1 MIRIG
6 IVDDE
11 KQERDQLKQALARFG
26 AENGTEL
33 NVQEFDCAAV
43 YLAAKDRD
51 FDILYLDIDMPQ
63 MSGMELAEKIRETDQ
78 DVILIFCTNLQ
89 QFALNGYSVGALG
102 FIVKPI
108 QWYSF
113 HMYLTRALK
122 VLQKRAGQKTA
133 PPHIV
138 VKDGTVT
145 RLLDAAEIAYVE
157 VRQHDLLYNL
167 CGGDGKTEIIKNRG
181 SMQEIAAQLTPYG
194 FVRCSA
200 SYLVNLRCITAV
212 SRMNVYIGGAALP
225 IGRTY
230 KDAFT
235 EALLAELEN
244 WRIGDPLDPENNLG
258 SIVSEGQFRTIM
270 GYIEKGKA
278 EGGHVLTGGAPLA
291 IGSGLF
297 IPPTIFDGVTPDMTI
312 VREEIFGPVTAILP
326 ADSDEEAVGLANATA
341 YGLQATLFTEDV
353 TKAHKYARALKA
365 GTVSVNCFSEG
376 DNTTPF
382 GGYKLSGFGGKDKGR
397 ESHDQYTETKTIFLN
412 LDR

>member
-43 YLAAKDRD
+43 YLAAQDRD

-235 EALLAELEN
+235 EAFSRYMAKRSGKTRAGHKLDTDPASPAGYDSMRLPVCPVGAAPQLLRSAA
-244 WRIGDPLDPENNLG
+244 GG
-258 SIVSEGQFRTIM
+258 GCM
-270 GYIEKGKA
+270 GLSCA
-278 EGGHVLTGGAPLA
+278 DGHPD
-291 IGSGLF
+291 
-297 IPPTIFDGVTPDMTI
+297 IP
-312 VREEIFGPVTAILP
+312 A
-326 ADSDEEAVGLANATA
+326 AVGKIAAVYDAAVWSDMVQL
-341 YGLQATLFTEDV
+341 
-353 TKAHKYARALKA
+353 
-365 GTVSVNCFSEG
+365 
-376 DNTTPF
+376 
-382 GGYKLSGFGGKDKGR
+382 
-397 ESHDQYTETKTIFLN
+397 
-412 LDR
+412 

>member
-1 MIRIG
+1 M
-6 IVDDE
+6 
-11 KQERDQLKQALARFG
+11 
-26 AENGTEL
+26 
-33 NVQEFDCAAV
+33 
-43 YLAAKDRD
+43 
-51 FDILYLDIDMPQ
+51 
-63 MSGMELAEKIRETDQ
+63 
-78 DVILIFCTNLQ
+78 Q

-235 EALLAELEN
+235 EAFSRYMAKRSGKTRAGHKLDAEPASPAGYDSMRLPVCPVGAAPQLLRSAAGGGCMGLSCADGHPG
-244 WRIGDPLDPENNLG
+244 IPAALG
-258 SIVSEGQFRTIM
+258 KI
-270 GYIEKGKA
+270 A
-278 EGGHVLTGGAPLA
+278 
-291 IGSGLF
+291 
-297 IPPTIFDGVTPDMTI
+297 
-312 VREEIFGPVTAILP
+312 
-326 ADSDEEAVGLANATA
+326 AVYDAA
-341 YGLQATLFTEDV
+341 V
-353 TKAHKYARALKA
+353 
-365 GTVSVNCFSEG
+365 
-376 DNTTPF
+376 
-382 GGYKLSGFGGKDKGR
+382 
-397 ESHDQYTETKTIFLN
+397 
-412 LDR
+412 

>member
-43 YLAAKDRD
+43 YLAAQDRD

-235 EALLAELEN
+235 EAFSRYMAKKEWEDPCRHKLDTEPASPAGYDSMRLSVCPVGAAPQLLRSAAGGGCMGLS
-244 WRIGDPLDPENNLG
+244 RADGHPGISAALG
-258 SIVSEGQFRTIM
+258 KIAAVYDAAVWS
-270 GYIEKGKA
+270 
-278 EGGHVLTGGAPLA
+278 
-291 IGSGLF
+291 
-297 IPPTIFDGVTPDMTI
+297 DM
-312 VREEIFGPVTAILP
+312 VQL
-326 ADSDEEAVGLANATA
+326 
-341 YGLQATLFTEDV
+341 
-353 TKAHKYARALKA
+353 
-365 GTVSVNCFSEG
+365 
-376 DNTTPF
+376 
-382 GGYKLSGFGGKDKGR
+382 
-397 ESHDQYTETKTIFLN
+397 
-412 LDR
+412 

>member
-1 MIRIG
+1 MRRSIWRRKT
-6 IVDDE
+6 V
-11 KQERDQLKQALARFG
+11 
-26 AENGTEL
+26 
-33 NVQEFDCAAV
+33 
-43 YLAAKDRD
+43 
-51 FDILYLDIDMPQ
+51 ILTFYISTLICRRCP
-63 MSGMELAEKIRETDQ
+63 AWNWPKKVRETDQ

-122 VLQKRAGQKTA
+122 ALQKRAGQKTA

-235 EALLAELEN
+235 EAFSRYMAKKEWE
-244 WRIGDPLDPENNLG
+244 DPCR
-258 SIVSEGQFRTIM
+258 S
-270 GYIEKGKA
+270 
-278 EGGHVLTGGAPLA
+278 
-291 IGSGLF
+291 
-297 IPPTIFDGVTPDMTI
+297 
-312 VREEIFGPVTAILP
+312 
-326 ADSDEEAVGLANATA
+326 
-341 YGLQATLFTEDV
+341 
-353 TKAHKYARALKA
+353 
-365 GTVSVNCFSEG
+365 
-376 DNTTPF
+376 
-382 GGYKLSGFGGKDKGR
+382 
-397 ESHDQYTETKTIFLN
+397 
-412 LDR
+412 

>member
-43 YLAAKDRD
+43 YLAAQDRD

-102 FIVKPI
+102 FIVKP
-108 QWYSF
+108 
-113 HMYLTRALK
+113 
-122 VLQKRAGQKTA
+122 AGQKVT

-138 VKDGTVT
+138 VKDGTMT

-235 EALLAELEN
+235 EAFSRYMAKKEWE
-244 WRIGDPLDPENNLG
+244 DPCR
-258 SIVSEGQFRTIM
+258 S
-270 GYIEKGKA
+270 
-278 EGGHVLTGGAPLA
+278 
-291 IGSGLF
+291 
-297 IPPTIFDGVTPDMTI
+297 
-312 VREEIFGPVTAILP
+312 
-326 ADSDEEAVGLANATA
+326 
-341 YGLQATLFTEDV
+341 
-353 TKAHKYARALKA
+353 
-365 GTVSVNCFSEG
+365 
-376 DNTTPF
+376 
-382 GGYKLSGFGGKDKGR
+382 
-397 ESHDQYTETKTIFLN
+397 
-412 LDR
+412 

>member
-11 KQERDQLKQALARFG
+11 KQERDQLKQALVRFG

-122 VLQKRAGQKTA
+122 ALQKRAGQKTA

-167 CGGDGKTEIIKNRG
+167 CGGDGKAEIIKNRG

-235 EALLAELEN
+235 EAFSRYMAKKEWE
-244 WRIGDPLDPENNLG
+244 DPCR
-258 SIVSEGQFRTIM
+258 S
-270 GYIEKGKA
+270 
-278 EGGHVLTGGAPLA
+278 
-291 IGSGLF
+291 
-297 IPPTIFDGVTPDMTI
+297 
-312 VREEIFGPVTAILP
+312 
-326 ADSDEEAVGLANATA
+326 
-341 YGLQATLFTEDV
+341 
-353 TKAHKYARALKA
+353 
-365 GTVSVNCFSEG
+365 
-376 DNTTPF
+376 
-382 GGYKLSGFGGKDKGR
+382 
-397 ESHDQYTETKTIFLN
+397 
-412 LDR
+412 